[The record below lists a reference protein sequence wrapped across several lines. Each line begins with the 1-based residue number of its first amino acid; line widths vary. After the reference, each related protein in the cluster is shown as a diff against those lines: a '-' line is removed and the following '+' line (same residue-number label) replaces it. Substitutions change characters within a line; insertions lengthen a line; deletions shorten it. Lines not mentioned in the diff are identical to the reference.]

1 MEMPIPHWEWVF
13 AWLDYRD
20 DGTSMADLSDSAA
33 SPSPQRGAADLAGRT
48 LGDYRLL
55 RSLGRGA
62 MAEVYLA
69 EQLSLG
75 RNVAFKV
82 LKSDLATDA
91 TYVERFLR
99 EARAAAALVHPNIVQ
114 VYEVGQ
120 REGMHYIAQEYVPG
134 QNLAELLTRSGPP
147 ELPLAV
153 AIMRQVSAAL
163 AKAGAHG
170 IVHRDIKPENLM
182 LTATGEVKVAD
193 FGLARVTEAEGQPQ
207 LTQVG
212 MTMGSPLYM
221 SPEQI
226 EGKRLDPRSD
236 IYSLGVTSFEMLAG
250 QTPFRGESTLNVAMQ
265 HLQSEPERL
274 ENLRSD
280 LPAGLCRIVHR
291 MLAKDPKQRFAN
303 GIEVLGEL
311 KDLNIKGLDGEWPE
325 ELEQFNTT
333 EMVALTEARAAATQQ
348 LSAVMASEET
358 PRPLTRH
365 PFFWVAI
372 AVALLFGMLLGWP
385 RSEPP
390 LLAEDLPTGV
400 ERMPSAEAQYLY
412 AMHLGSEEGWQS
424 VIEHFPSDQ
433 YHLRLARKQ
442 LSEVYLNQDRRY
454 EAFKIYGDFINE
466 GDAEPEYRA
475 YGLAGQY
482 VIMVLDQEMD
492 AAGKVFAELWP
503 LRVQLKKFDRGMTR
517 RVFQLA
523 RKNKRAIDREKQA
536 EIDEWLERHTQ
547 SDRDPD
553 PGQGE
558 GSSD

>member
-1 MEMPIPHWEWVF
+1 
-13 AWLDYRD
+13 
-20 DGTSMADLSDSAA
+20 MADSSDSAA

-193 FGLARVTEAEGQPQ
+193 FGLARATEAAGQPQ

-236 IYSLGVTSFEMLAG
+236 IYSLGVTSFEMLSG
-250 QTPFRGESTLNVAMQ
+250 QTPFLGESTLNVAMQ

-333 EMVALTEARAAATQQ
+333 EIVALTEARAAATQQ
-348 LSAVMASEET
+348 LSAVMAGEET
-358 PRPLTRH
+358 PRPLMRH
-365 PFFWVAI
+365 PFFWAAI

-412 AMHLGSEEGWQS
+412 AMHLGTEEGWQS

-536 EIDEWLERHTQ
+536 EIDEWLKRHTQ
-547 SDRDPD
+547 SDQDPD
-553 PGQGE
+553 SGQGE
-558 GSSD
+558 GSSGS

>member
-20 DGTSMADLSDSAA
+20 DGTSMADSSDSAA

-193 FGLARVTEAEGQPQ
+193 FGLARATEAAGQPQ

-236 IYSLGVTSFEMLAG
+236 IYSLGVTSFEMLSG
-250 QTPFRGESTLNVAMQ
+250 QTPFLGESTLNVAMQ

-333 EMVALTEARAAATQQ
+333 EIVALTEARAAATQQ

-358 PRPLTRH
+358 PRPLMRH
-365 PFFWVAI
+365 PFFWAAI

-412 AMHLGSEEGWQS
+412 AMHLGTEEGWQS
-424 VIEHFPSDQ
+424 VIEHFPGDQ

-503 LRVQLKKFDRGMTR
+503 LRVQLKKFDPGMTR

-536 EIDEWLERHTQ
+536 EIDEWLKRHTQ

-553 PGQGE
+553 PGQGA

>member
-20 DGTSMADLSDSAA
+20 DGTSMADSSDSAA

-134 QNLAELLTRSGPP
+134 QNLAERLTRSGPP

-193 FGLARVTEAEGQPQ
+193 FGLARAPEAAGQP
-207 LTQVG
+207 
-212 MTMGSPLYM
+212 P
-221 SPEQI
+221 
-226 EGKRLDPRSD
+226 
-236 IYSLGVTSFEMLAG
+236 
-250 QTPFRGESTLNVAMQ
+250 
-265 HLQSEPERL
+265 
-274 ENLRSD
+274 
-280 LPAGLCRIVHR
+280 
-291 MLAKDPKQRFAN
+291 
-303 GIEVLGEL
+303 
-311 KDLNIKGLDGEWPE
+311 
-325 ELEQFNTT
+325 
-333 EMVALTEARAAATQQ
+333 
-348 LSAVMASEET
+348 
-358 PRPLTRH
+358 
-365 PFFWVAI
+365 
-372 AVALLFGMLLGWP
+372 
-385 RSEPP
+385 
-390 LLAEDLPTGV
+390 
-400 ERMPSAEAQYLY
+400 
-412 AMHLGSEEGWQS
+412 
-424 VIEHFPSDQ
+424 
-433 YHLRLARKQ
+433 
-442 LSEVYLNQDRRY
+442 
-454 EAFKIYGDFINE
+454 
-466 GDAEPEYRA
+466 
-475 YGLAGQY
+475 
-482 VIMVLDQEMD
+482 
-492 AAGKVFAELWP
+492 
-503 LRVQLKKFDRGMTR
+503 
-517 RVFQLA
+517 
-523 RKNKRAIDREKQA
+523 
-536 EIDEWLERHTQ
+536 
-547 SDRDPD
+547 
-553 PGQGE
+553 
-558 GSSD
+558 